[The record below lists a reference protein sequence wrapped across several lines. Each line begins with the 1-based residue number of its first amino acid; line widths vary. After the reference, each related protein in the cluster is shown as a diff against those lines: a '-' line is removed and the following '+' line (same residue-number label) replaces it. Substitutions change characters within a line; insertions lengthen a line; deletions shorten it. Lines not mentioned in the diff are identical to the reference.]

1 VTILRATT
9 TKSGRPLSGL
19 TLAIREALSGLQHE
33 HEQMTV
39 RGAFYALTVRGVV
52 AKSEPGY
59 RQVQRQVLLARR
71 EGRLPWS
78 FIADG
83 TRWVNEPET
92 WDSTEDV
99 LRETARTYR
108 RNLWRSQGVRI
119 EVWLEKD
126 ALAGLIS
133 PVTHEWGLR
142 LMVSRGQSSDTYCY
156 FAAQD
161 AKEAYEQG
169 GIETVIYMLYD
180 ADRSGRSAGRKVVEK
195 LERYSD
201 RTPIRARLLAV
212 TDEQI
217 EAWSLPTR
225 PAKENASEIAV
236 ELDAIPPDTLR
247 GLVGDAIIAEI
258 DEHAWLVEQAYERSE
273 RAILERIIEEQVA

>member
-1 VTILRATT
+1 VTVPRPT
-9 TKSGRPLSGL
+9 TKNTGRPLAGR
-19 TLAIREALSGLQHE
+19 TLAIREALSDLQHE
-33 HEQMTV
+33 QEQMTV
-39 RGAFYALTVRGVV
+39 RGAFYALTVRGIVE
-52 AKSEPGY
+52 KSEAGY
-59 RQVQRQVLLARR
+59 RQVQRQILLARR

-83 TRWVNEPET
+83 TRWVNAPET

-133 PVTHEWGLR
+133 SVTHEWGVR

-156 FAAQD
+156 GAAQD
-161 AKEAYEQG
+161 AKEAFELG
-169 GIETVIYMLYD
+169 GIESVIYMLYD
-180 ADRSGRSAGRKVVEK
+180 ADISGRSAARKVVEK
-195 LERYSD
+195 LEHYSK

-217 EAWSLPTR
+217 EAWNLPTR
-225 PAKENASEIAV
+225 PAKENAQEIAV

-247 GLVGDAIIAEI
+247 DLVGDAIVAEV
-258 DEHAWLVEQAYERSE
+258 DPDAWQREKLAEESE
-273 RAILERIIEEQVA
+273 RAILQRIVEEQVA